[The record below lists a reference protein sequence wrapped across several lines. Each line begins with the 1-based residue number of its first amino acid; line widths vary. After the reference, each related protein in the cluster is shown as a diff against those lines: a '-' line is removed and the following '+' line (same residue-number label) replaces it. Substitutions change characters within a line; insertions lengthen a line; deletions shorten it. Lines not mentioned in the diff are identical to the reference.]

1 MPSTSASQRRRSPR
15 GNDRSSSSFD
25 RSSFFLG
32 RGPISVSCL
41 LLQRLLLEAIVERI
55 VAQIRVLEGL
65 MKMIFRVSL
74 LAMLMCWLVLD
85 GKPSAAAPVDDV
97 RIEHVTVVSPER
109 ESPLR
114 DADVYIHDGRIASIT
129 TGGAPGPTAGA
140 ASAVTTID
148 GTGLYLAPGLID
160 SHVHLGAIPGMTDEQ
175 EARHPEIAQLARDQI
190 PRSYLLYGF
199 TTLVDLISTPQKM
212 ARWKDHDVVPD
223 TYFCG
228 GAALMDGYPMNY
240 LPKPVRYRAFPYLLI
255 EPDTAAPP
263 DITPEMHTPAA
274 VVARMKADGAICVKT
289 FYEHGFAGV
298 RDLPV
303 PKAETIRELVL
314 AAHAA
319 GLPVL
324 MHASSI
330 EAQAF
335 GLDTGVDI
343 MAHGLWGWNEAP
355 TVTEPTPA
363 IKAILDDVLAKNVG
377 WQPTIQVL
385 YGERDLFST
394 TFLSDPL
401 LARVL
406 PSSLIDWY
414 RSAEGQ
420 WFHDLRAE
428 RFHGKDRDPKAVE
441 AEANERFAL
450 PITRVTNAAAYLNSH
465 GGRLLFGTDTPSGP
479 IYANPPGLNGWL
491 EMHRLVAAGETPEQ
505 IFRSATLSN
514 AQALKLDADIGTVE
528 LGKRANLLLLRQNPT
543 QTIEAYAGI
552 VKVLLGGRVLDPAD
566 FVADR
571 SH

>member
-1 MPSTSASQRRRSPR
+1 
-15 GNDRSSSSFD
+15 
-25 RSSFFLG
+25 
-32 RGPISVSCL
+32 
-41 LLQRLLLEAIVERI
+41 LEGIVERI
-55 VAQIRVLEGL
+55 AAQVRMLEGL
-65 MKMIFRVSL
+65 TKMILRVSL
-74 LAMLMCWLVLD
+74 FAMLMCWLVLD
-85 GKPSAAAPVDDV
+85 SKLSAAASVDDV

-114 DADVYIHDGRIASIT
+114 DAEVHIHDGRIASIT
-129 TGGAPGPTAGA
+129 TSGAPGPTAGA
-140 ASAVTTID
+140 AAAVTTID

-175 EARHPEIAQLARDQI
+175 EARHREIAQLARDQI

-199 TTLVDLISTPQKM
+199 TTLVDLISTPEKM

-228 GAALMDGYPMNY
+228 AAAVTDGYPMNY
-240 LPKPVRYRAFPYLLI
+240 LPKPVRYLAFPYMLI
-255 EPDTAAPP
+255 ESDTAAPR
-263 DITPEMHTPAA
+263 DIAPEMHTPLA

-298 RDLPV
+298 RNLPV
-303 PKAETIRELVL
+303 PKAETIRELVQ

-343 MAHGLWGWNEAP
+343 MAHGLWGWNEAS

-363 IKAILDDVLAKNVG
+363 VKAILDDVLAKNVG

-401 LARVL
+401 LVRVL

-441 AEANERFAL
+441 AEVNERFAL
-450 PITRVTNAAAYLNSH
+450 PIDRVTNATAYLESH

-491 EMHRLVAAGETPEQ
+491 EMHRLVAAGETPAQ

-514 AQALKLDADIGTVE
+514 ARALKLDADIGTVE
-528 LGKRANLLLLRQNPT
+528 VGKRANLLLLRQDPT

-566 FVADR
+566 LVANR